1 MAKLDEMLAA
11 ALRDL
16 AAEGPALPPLSPR
29 ARRRIRARRSAAIAA
44 SVMVVAAM
52 SAGVVIG
59 AHALARPAHPQ
70 VSPHHLATAY
80 VPTAYVLG
88 GSGTVTPIR
97 IATNT
102 ALRPIRLGKRRS
114 PCAIAITPDGKT
126 AYVITRG
133 SVARC
138 PHTVTPIRTATN
150 TALRPIKVRQIP
162 AAIAITPDGKT
173 AYTVN
178 FAGRR
183 GVTVTPIRT
192 ATNTVL
198 APVTVG
204 PTFPQQLPAI
214 AITPDGSTAYVN
226 TNAPGLTHQD
236 AVTPIRTATSTA
248 LPPITVGRGSCAIA
262 ITPDGKTAYV
272 TNMTSGTVTP
282 IRTATNTAQRPIEV
296 GRGPCAMAITR

>member
-1 MAKLDEMLAA
+1 M
-11 ALRDL
+11 
-16 AAEGPALPPLSPR
+16 
-29 ARRRIRARRSAAIAA
+29 
-44 SVMVVAAM
+44 
-52 SAGVVIG
+52 
-59 AHALARPAHPQ
+59 
-70 VSPHHLATAY
+70 
-80 VPTAYVLG
+80 
-88 GSGTVTPIR
+88 TP
-97 IATNT
+97 
-102 ALRPIRLGKRRS
+102 
-114 PCAIAITPDGKT
+114 
-126 AYVITRG
+126 V
-133 SVARC
+133 
-138 PHTVTPIRTATN
+138 RTATN

-214 AITPDGSTAYVN
+214 AITPDGSTAYVI